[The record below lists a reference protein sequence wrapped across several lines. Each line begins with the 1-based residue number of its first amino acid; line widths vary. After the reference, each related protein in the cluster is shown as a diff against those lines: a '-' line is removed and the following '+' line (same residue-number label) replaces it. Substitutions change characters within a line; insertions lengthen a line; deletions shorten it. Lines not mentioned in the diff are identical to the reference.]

1 MKWCIWGNTSLG
13 YMGYMGCH
21 LQSNPI
27 WAKCVWFS
35 GEHFQEGWFNIHL
48 WKDLTHGIFVG
59 FVCAEHSL
67 SWHISWYPR
76 TSTLFGVCQESHT
89 KIWSMVVLWLDAR
102 IGTTLLG
109 LSSRLKAPR
118 EGDMG
123 YVGYMGYSGYEG
135 YMGYGM
141 WGICGMAYGGYEG
154 GDNS

>member
-1 MKWCIWGNTSLG
+1 
-13 YMGYMGCH
+13 
-21 LQSNPI
+21 
-27 WAKCVWFS
+27 
-35 GEHFQEGWFNIHL
+35 
-48 WKDLTHGIFVG
+48 
-59 FVCAEHSL
+59 
-67 SWHISWYPR
+67 
-76 TSTLFGVCQESHT
+76 
-89 KIWSMVVLWLDAR
+89 MVVLWLDAM
-102 IGTTLLG
+102 IGTPLLG